1 MYPNLSFELLL
12 LLLTTFTS
20 SRVLERSPELIDG
33 LLIRGVEERDVCVQ
47 DDWLIG
53 FKAMQADSY
62 PFCSSLLGIGT
73 LTGTSTVE
81 TVGLYAQARTNRSI
95 DSLMTF
101 SGLHIQL

>member
-1 MYPNLSFELLL
+1 MYPILSFELLL
-12 LLLTTFTS
+12 LVLSTFAS

-33 LLIRGVEERDVCVQ
+33 LVDRGVEGRDICVQ

-81 TVGLYAQARTNRSI
+81 TVGVYVQPWS
-95 DSLMTF
+95 
-101 SGLHIQL
+101 Q